1 LKENEPYTLKVAAD
15 TYELLAAIAEN
26 RHVDVK
32 TTLEKMVREQSDI
45 LADMTTEGALKGI
58 EFEQL
63 MIKVPKQVM
72 ELLRFAGKTDGDTP
86 KDYIERNVLDA
97 VRADIDA
104 DALIQN
110 TDLIKMFELK
120 PIYIE
125 LLGSY

>member
-1 LKENEPYTLKVAAD
+1 LTEKTPIE
-15 TYELLAAIAEN
+15 YEEI
-26 RHVDVK
+26 
-32 TTLEKMVREQSDI
+32 T
-45 LADMTTEGALKGI
+45 
-58 EFEQL
+58 
-63 MIKVPKQVM
+63 IKVPKQVM
-72 ELLRFAGKTDGDTP
+72 DLLRFACKTDGDTP